1 MHDFLRESPIY
12 QEILQE
18 GREEGF
24 EKGREEEVQK
34 RLASLRRMLVT
45 FAQAKS
51 PQLKRLAQEQGA
63 LITNPRVLEELTMKV
78 GLAQTS
84 EEAREYLLRW
94 RKTSRGPK

>member
-1 MHDFLRESPIY
+1 MHDFLSESPIY

-18 GREEGF
+18 GIEKGF
-24 EKGREEEVQK
+24 EKGRDEELQK
-34 RLASLRRMLVT
+34 RLASLWLMLVT

-63 LITNPRVLEELTMKV
+63 LITNPRILEELTMKV
-78 GLAQTS
+78 GLAQTP

-94 RKTSRGPK
+94 RKTYRGLR